1 MGKRDEARAETI
13 ERILAA
19 AREEIARAGG
29 VGLSMRSVAREVGMV
44 SSAIYRYFPSRED
57 LLTAMILESY
67 QGLAVALRPAEAESE
82 AESEAEAEAETADEG
97 GDAAAGTTAENEDGD
112 AATGNPDSGS
122 DAERWRRLAD
132 ALRGWGLG
140 APHEF
145 QLIYG
150 TPIPGYV
157 APAETI
163 PAAGEVAAPFL
174 SCLRS
179 RHVPGFESAGTGMSA
194 FADDA
199 RVTPSTAAAAVA
211 AISELIGFVG
221 HELAG
226 HFVGLAD
233 PADDLYRAVVAR
245 QVRDLGLESAADDD
259 ELLWNSIF
267 GQAFARHLALYP
279 APGMETA
286 HPDDSPYRVDELTMT
301 DGAVTLVWS
310 YPEIRSARGGPV
322 RVGRHW
328 NLRELREGFS
338 PSDPEFVAGAVI
350 DEDFM
355 PLALPSA
362 DREGPDGIRW
372 LGPPPPA

>member
-1 MGKRDEARAETI
+1 MGKRDEARAQTVD
-13 ERILAA
+13 RILAA
-19 AREEIARAGG
+19 AREEIARVGG

-67 QGLAVALRPAEAESE
+67 RDLAGALHAAEAD
-82 AESEAEAEAETADEG
+82 ADIADDD
-97 GDAAAGTTAENEDGD
+97 GDAAAV
-112 AATGNPDSGS
+112 NPDALS
-122 DAERWRRLAD
+122 DAELWSRLAE
-132 ALRGWGLG
+132 ALRGWGLR

-157 APAETI
+157 APPETI

-174 SCLRS
+174 GCLRS
-179 RHVPGFESAGTGMSA
+179 RHVPGFESAGAGMSA
-194 FADDA
+194 FANDS
-199 RVTPSTAAAAVA
+199 RVTPSTAAAVVA
-211 AISELIGFVG
+211 AISELVGFVG

-233 PADDLYRAVVAR
+233 PADDLFRAVVAR
-245 QVRDLGLESAADDD
+245 QVRDLGLGSAADDD

-267 GQAFARHLALYP
+267 GQAFARHFALHP
-279 APGMETA
+279 APGMEMA
-286 HPDDSPYRVDELTMT
+286 HPDDSPYRVDELTMM

-310 YPEIRSARGGPV
+310 YPEIRSERGGPV

-328 NLRELREGFS
+328 NLRELRRGFS
-338 PSDPEFVAGAVI
+338 PSDPEDVAGAVI
-350 DEDFM
+350 DEDFL
-355 PLALPSA
+355 PLALPSE

-372 LGPPPPA
+372 LGQPPPA